1 MYVSDGTNS
10 LKYAVKDNTLDIFKI
25 LLDKG
30 ADPKEKVNHG
40 LTPMMI
46 ATQEGKYETAKLLI
60 EHGANIDDHENL
72 SGNVPLHLAI
82 SCRQLRILMLLI
94 ENGTSIDCKALDG
107 ATAWTYAVNNKQR
120 EMAEFLVE
128 NGANVYS
135 TSI

>member
-82 SCRQLRILMLLI
+82 SCRQLRFLMLLI
-94 ENGTSIDCKALDG
+94 ENGASIDFKALDVS
-107 ATAWTYAVNNKQR
+107 TALTYTVSYKQK
-120 EMAEFLVE
+120 EMA
-128 NGANVYS
+128 
-135 TSI
+135 

>member
-72 SGNVPLHLAI
+72 SGNVPLHYAI
-82 SCRQLRILMLLI
+82 SFGQMRILKLLI
-94 ENGTSIDCKALDG
+94 ENGASIDFKALEG
-107 ATAWTYAVNNKQR
+107 ATALTYAVSCRKK
-120 EMAEFLVE
+120 EMAEFLIE
-128 NGANVYS
+128 KGANVNS
-135 TSI
+135 T